1 MQLFINACVRPGSR
15 TLRLA
20 QRYLQGGTCIVEAA
34 AGQTAFEPMD
44 TDNFM
49 RRQELIEKRDFSDP
63 MFDDA
68 KTFASA
74 DSIVIAAP
82 YWDLSFP
89 AALKVYLERVSVPG
103 ITFYYKPDGTPEGL
117 CHAKNIIY
125 VTTAGGTYAPDD
137 FGFGYVS
144 SLANTLFGIP
154 YIFPVKAVGLD
165 IEGADVEKLLEDAV
179 RNSKA
184 RPYR

>member
-20 QRYLQGGTCIVEAA
+20 QRYLIGDPFIVEAA
-34 AGQTAFEPMD
+34 VGQTTFESMD
-44 TDNFM
+44 TDYFM

-82 YWDLSFP
+82 YWDFSFP

-103 ITFYYKPDGTPEGL
+103 LTFYYKEDGSPEGL
-117 CHAKNIIY
+117 CKAKSVIY

-137 FGFGYVS
+137 FGFRYVA
-144 SLANTLFGIP
+144 SLANIFFGIP
-154 YIFPVKAVGLD
+154 YIFPVKAAGLD

-179 RNSKA
+179 KNSKA